1 MSTAPAVATVD
12 YARDGR
18 RWLAHLVPV
27 DPSAP
32 DGLAARALCGV
43 GRRSPRWAQ
52 VGVYVLCRRRSCKS
66 CRASA
71 RRHIHRLP
79 ELPLF
84 AGLETSAEGRA

>member
-43 GRRSPRWAQ
+43 GRRSPR
-52 VGVYVLCRRRSCKS
+52 
-66 CRASA
+66 
-71 RRHIHRLP
+71 
-79 ELPLF
+79 
-84 AGLETSAEGRA
+84 